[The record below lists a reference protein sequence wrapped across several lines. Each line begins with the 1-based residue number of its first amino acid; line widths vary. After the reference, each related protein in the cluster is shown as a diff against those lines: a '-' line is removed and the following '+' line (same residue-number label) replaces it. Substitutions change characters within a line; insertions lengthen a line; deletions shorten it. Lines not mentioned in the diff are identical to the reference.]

1 MAQDDVGTTP
11 EPEPTP
17 EPAPEAPQA
26 PPTTPPA
33 TPAPEAAAA
42 PAPAGDDPSQDNPV
56 MALLSYLL
64 GLIFI
69 LIILLTD
76 MKKSRYN
83 RFHAWQALFLGLSFL
98 AIFVALAILG
108 TILGFIPVVNIIAG
122 IAMFVLY
129 PLLCIA
135 ILILNIVV
143 GIKAYNKQEIILPLV
158 GEWAT
163 KQADK

>member
-11 EPEPTP
+11 EPDPTPDPTP
-17 EPAPEAPQA
+17 EPAAEA
-26 PPTTPPA
+26 PPTTPPD
-33 TPAPEAAAA
+33 TPAPDAAA

-64 GLIFI
+64 GLIFV

-76 MKKSRYN
+76 MKKSRFN
-83 RFHAWQALFLGLSFL
+83 RFHAWQALFYWLAVTVAFIVVWIIVGILSF
-98 AIFVALAILG
+98 IPFVGCFAFILPMALGVA
-108 TILGFIPVVNIIAG
+108 
-122 IAMFVLY
+122 VLV
-129 PLLCIA
+129 LSIMT
-135 ILILNIVV
+135 
-143 GIKAYNKQEIILPLV
+143 GIKAMNKQEAVLPLV